1 MARERVLIVDDDALI
16 LRFLQVIFKDAE
28 YRVLIARD
36 GLEALDTVE
45 KEMPDIVILD
55 ISMPKLDGL
64 QVCRRLRDWSQLPI
78 IILSARADT
87 EGKVKCLEAGADDYV
102 CNPFS
107 KEELLAR
114 VSSVLRRSKGA
125 PAAQTQ
131 SVFTAGDLTID
142 FNARRVTSAG
152 EDVKLTPTEYHL
164 LHELVSN
171 VGKALDHTYLLKM
184 VWGSEYSEEM
194 EYLRV
199 FVNRLRTK
207 LEPDPSNP
215 RYIITIPGMGYM
227 FERRSID

>member
-1 MARERVLIVDDDALI
+1 M
-16 LRFLQVIFKDAE
+16 
-28 YRVLIARD
+28 
-36 GLEALDTVE
+36 
-45 KEMPDIVILD
+45 
-55 ISMPKLDGL
+55 
-64 QVCRRLRDWSQLPI
+64 
-78 IILSARADT
+78 
-87 EGKVKCLEAGADDYV
+87 
-102 CNPFS
+102 
-107 KEELLAR
+107 
-114 VSSVLRRSKGA
+114 
-125 PAAQTQ
+125 
-131 SVFTAGDLTID
+131 
-142 FNARRVTSAG
+142 TSAG

>member
-87 EGKVKCLEAGADDYV
+87 EG
-102 CNPFS
+102 
-107 KEELLAR
+107 
-114 VSSVLRRSKGA
+114 
-125 PAAQTQ
+125 
-131 SVFTAGDLTID
+131 
-142 FNARRVTSAG
+142 
-152 EDVKLTPTEYHL
+152 
-164 LHELVSN
+164 
-171 VGKALDHTYLLKM
+171 
-184 VWGSEYSEEM
+184 
-194 EYLRV
+194 
-199 FVNRLRTK
+199 
-207 LEPDPSNP
+207 
-215 RYIITIPGMGYM
+215 
-227 FERRSID
+227 